1 MVRGRRG
8 YSQEHRPLPFRA
20 MLVSGAVLLALVV
33 ASGAY
38 MALGGQNKAAD
49 LGSTAHSSARTAANP
64 GGAKHVS
71 SDRRGNVLPSTA
83 SSAQSEP
90 LRGTSQASRRSRCGG
105 ARFDTPG
112 GGDPWG
118 GCWPGPKNTGPA
130 AGTALS
136 VYHGPC
142 NLRRNTVIARKAVR
156 CALSVRSGNLTLENS
171 VVTGEVYNY
180 GRGSVLIRSTTLNGG
195 SDHTETVLGSNITI
209 LNSNLYGNQH
219 EVFCDSNCT
228 VENSWLHNNFN
239 GAALGWHQN
248 GFLSEGGS
256 RYRLQ
261 HNSVY
266 CVGGC
271 TADIAFIPN
280 DNISDATV
288 TKNLFV
294 ATLDASYCL
303 YPSSNSG
310 KPGIVQEVTV
320 TDNVFQRGARDRC
333 AWYGPVSNWDR
344 RTNRPNSDG
353 YRNIWSGNRWVGG
366 VPIRP

>member
-1 MVRGRRG
+1 MHRGRRG
-8 YSQEHRPLPFRA
+8 YSEEHRPLPFRA
-20 MLVSGAVLLALVV
+20 MLVSAAVLLALVAAGGV
-33 ASGAY
+33 Y
-38 MALGGQNKAAD
+38 IALGGQKKTAD
-49 LGSTAHSSARTAANP
+49 LGSTAHSSVSTAANT
-64 GGAKHVS
+64 GGPKQVS
-71 SDRRGNVLPSTA
+71 HDSP
-83 SSAQSEP
+83 AQSGQPQARSE
-90 LRGTSQASRRSRCGG
+90 TSQPLQPSRRSRCGS

-112 GGDPWG
+112 GADPWG

-136 VYHGPC
+136 VYHGAC
-142 NLRRNTVIARKAVR
+142 NLRRNTVIVRKSVR

-171 VVTGEVYNY
+171 VVNGEVYNY
-180 GRGSVLIRSTTLNGG
+180 GRGSVLIRNSTLNGG

-256 RYRLQ
+256 RYRVQ

-288 TKNLFV
+288 SKNLFV

-310 KPGIVQEVTV
+310 KPGIVQEITV

-353 YRNIWSGNRWVGG
+353 YHNIWSGNRWVGG
-366 VPIRP
+366 KPIHP